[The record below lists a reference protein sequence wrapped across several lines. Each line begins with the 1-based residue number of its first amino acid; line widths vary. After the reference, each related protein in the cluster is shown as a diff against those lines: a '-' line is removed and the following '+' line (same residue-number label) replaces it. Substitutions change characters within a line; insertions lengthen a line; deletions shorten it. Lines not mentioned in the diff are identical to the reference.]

1 MPGEKFHRCLT
12 ARALV
17 CAGVPDAASFDLD
30 CCCWPDDYWGPRSAE
45 AEPYMYFTDGIQ
57 FHYPPHTPVE
67 EFYRYWAQGE
77 NGLRMVHLRPND
89 NLRHVES
96 GMRFY
101 IEKAIGLLRLGERKE
116 AWKYLGCLLH
126 FIEDSLFGLHAL
138 EGADG
143 TDLFVLD
150 RLSGREVAKHLA
162 KLPFDESFFTFAAAP
177 RILSD
182 SVDEAV
188 SLLYARYVRDGAS
201 SRRALFDLAADFLYG
216 ASRKT
221 PRENVK
227 TMFLNALSLATD
239 AVATVFAIPEDRA
252 PSVPE
257 RRLADFAP
265 FVYPIGGSGGFALRR
280 YEERGNGIAFGVNS
294 EAVLLYAIPRGVYR
308 RFSADV
314 RLEDAGPLTLEL
326 VTGGVCAEK
335 FELAGGVVLPVRLDG
350 PGGETG
356 FRVFSR
362 QPRGRVVIE
371 NGVFLK

>member
-17 CAGVPDAASFDLD
+17 CAGVEDAGSFDLD
-30 CCCWPDDYWGPRSAE
+30 CCCWPDDYCGPRGGE
-45 AEPYMYFTDGIQ
+45 VEKYVYHTDGVP

-67 EFYRYWAQGE
+67 EFFRYWARSAE
-77 NGLRMVHLRPND
+77 GLRMVHLRPND

-96 GMRFY
+96 GLRFY
-101 IEKAIGLLRLGERKE
+101 LEKSVCLLRRGERKE

-150 RLSGREVAKHLA
+150 RLSGREVARHLA
-162 KLPFDESFFTFAAAP
+162 KLPFDESLLTLAVVP

-182 SVDEAV
+182 SVEEAIP
-188 SLLYARYVRDGAS
+188 LLYARYVRDGAS
-201 SRRALFDLAADFLYG
+201 SRRALFDMAADFLYG
-216 ASRKT
+216 ASRE
-221 PRENVK
+221 PQRENVK

-239 AVATVFAIPEDRA
+239 TLATVFAMSEGRA
-252 PSVPE
+252 PVVRE
-257 RRLADFAP
+257 RRLVDFAP
-265 FVYPIGGSGGFALRR
+265 SIYPIGGSGGFALRR
-280 YEERGNGIAFGVNS
+280 YEEKGNDIAFGVNG

-314 RLEDAGPLTLEL
+314 RLEDAGPLVLEL

-335 FELAGGVVLPVRLDG
+335 FELAGNAAFPVRLDA

-356 FRVFSR
+356 FRVLSR
-362 QPRGRVVIE
+362 EPRGRIVIA
-371 NGVFLK
+371 GGRLLK

>member
-1 MPGEKFHRCLT
+1 MPGEAFHKCLT

-17 CAGVPDAASFDLD
+17 CAGVPEAASFDLD
-30 CCCWPDDYWGPRSAE
+30 CCCYPDYYWGPRRAE

-67 EFYRYWAQGE
+67 DFYRYWTQGE
-77 NGLRMVHLRPND
+77 DGPHMIRFRPGD

-101 IEKAIGLLRLGERKE
+101 IEKAVCLLRRSERQE

-162 KLPFDESFFTFAAAP
+162 ELPPDESFSALSVSP

-182 SVDEAV
+182 SIDEAV

-201 SRRALFDLAADFLYG
+201 SRRALFDTAADFLYG
-216 ASRKT
+216 ASRRT
-221 PRENVK
+221 PEENEK
-227 TMFLNALSLATD
+227 IMFLNALSLATD
-239 AVATVFAIPEDRA
+239 AVATVFAIAEDRA
-252 PSVPE
+252 PFVPE
-257 RRLADFAP
+257 RRLAEFSPFA
-265 FVYPIGGSGGFALRR
+265 YPIGGAGGFALRR
-280 YEERGNGIAFGVNS
+280 YEEKGNDIAFGVNC
-294 EAVLLYAIPRGVYR
+294 EAVLLYAVPRGVYR
-308 RFSADV
+308 HFSAEV
-314 RLEDAGPLTLEL
+314 RLEDAGPLVLEL
-326 VTGGVCAEK
+326 VNGGVCAEK
-335 FELAGGVVLPVRLDG
+335 FELAGDIVRPVRLDA

-356 FRVFSR
+356 FRVLSR
-362 QPRGRVVIE
+362 EPRGRIVIE